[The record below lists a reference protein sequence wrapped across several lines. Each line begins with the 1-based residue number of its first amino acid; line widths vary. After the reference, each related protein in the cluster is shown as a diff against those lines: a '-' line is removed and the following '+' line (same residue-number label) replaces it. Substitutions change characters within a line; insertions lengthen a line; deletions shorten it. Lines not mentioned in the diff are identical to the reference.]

1 MTAFVDCGAFRGK
14 ALNWA
19 RKRYGDKCSLY
30 AFECNPRIP
39 HSYGKDVKIIEKAVW
54 VSDGNLRFYM
64 NIKKPTI
71 EGHSVYKN
79 KTTGNLDKEH
89 PVIVESIDFSNWLKK
104 TFNEKDIVIVKMNI
118 EGAEYDVLEKC
129 VKDGTMTIIK
139 ELHIQ
144 WHSKKIP
151 GLENRHRE
159 LLEQLNKI
167 VSLKLFNGYGNLKVA

>member
-19 RKRYGDKCSLY
+19 RKRYGDKCKLY
-30 AFECNPRIP
+30 AFECNPHIP
-39 HSYGKDVKIIEKAVW
+39 HSYGNDVKTIEKAVW

-64 NIKKPTI
+64 NTMKPTI

-89 PVIVESIDFSNWLKK
+89 PVVVPCIDFSKWLLS
-104 TFNEKDIVIVKMNI
+104 TFKENDDVIVKMNI

-129 VKDGTMTIIK
+129 IETGAIKIIK
-139 ELHIQ
+139 TLFIQ
-144 WHSKKIP
+144 WHYKKIP
-151 GLENRHRE
+151 GLEKQHVD
-159 LLEQLNKI
+159 LVSKLNKV
-167 VSLKLFNGYGNLKVA
+167 VSLKLFDGYGNLKVV